1 MSIRPTEQ
9 PVLVDTDT
17 KLPPMKRRRF
27 REAATIENGEHSESE
42 KIHPHTSL
50 EPYIP
55 IAPYDIIAPKTE
67 YLELQREILRLQP
80 IINDTIS
87 QQPLRLLN
95 KGAFS
100 SRKTEIEDTCQIIV
114 PKPIKPTTMVVA
126 SPSPS
131 GKKKKKEK
139 PAVKDRFTVITSF
152 DWNIDP
158 VIHPCPYQCGRDFD
172 SLNGLE
178 AHVKQQ
184 HANEHKTSPKSMPTF
199 TFSCRFCTYVCQY
212 KQRLI
217 THLNKGKFGF
227 KFG

>member
-1 MSIRPTEQ
+1 MSRHTEQ
-9 PVLVDTDT
+9 PVLVDTET

-27 REAATIENGEHSESE
+27 REAATFEESESE
-42 KIHPHTSL
+42 KIHPHASL

-55 IAPYDIIAPKTE
+55 IAPYDIIPPKTE
-67 YLELQREILRLQP
+67 YMELQREILRLQP

-100 SRKTEIEDTCQIIV
+100 SRKPETEETCQIIV
-114 PKPIKPTTMVVA
+114 PKPIKPTIVA
-126 SPSPS
+126 KTTTTPTPS
-131 GKKKKKEK
+131 GKKKKEK

-158 VIHPCPYQCGRDFD
+158 VIHPCPYLCGRDFD

-184 HANEHKTSPKSMPTF
+184 HAEEVKTSPKPMPTF

-217 THLNKGKFGF
+217 THLNKGMLKIHNLLIP
-227 KFG
+227 